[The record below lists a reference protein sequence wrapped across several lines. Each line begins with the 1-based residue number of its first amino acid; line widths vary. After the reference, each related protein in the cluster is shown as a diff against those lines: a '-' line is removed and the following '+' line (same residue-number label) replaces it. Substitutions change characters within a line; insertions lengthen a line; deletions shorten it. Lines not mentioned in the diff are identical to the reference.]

1 MQPGIPGT
9 IWAQKTPRS
18 DKTSNCSQGH
28 TPIRPRKG
36 SWGREISMFQGN
48 LGWWDIFLSW
58 PELIYER
65 FASVKASNTFSLG
78 RTERGNTQGGIGWFF
93 NTNDSRE
100 ILSQLRLVFAWRVG
114 HGTRFSWPKE
124 ATKRPYTQ
132 WKNILD
138 LSWFTINKN
147 NKYRTFMN
155 IHNPNC
161 WFKLWHLE
169 LARGL
174 QSSGWGVKWAMAL
187 GTCES
192 HGIVRE

>member
-1 MQPGIPGT
+1 MQPGQLG
-9 IWAQKTPRS
+9 QFGPRWPLGA
-18 DKTSNCSQGH
+18 TWSNCSDL
-28 TPIRPRKG
+28 TRRYAPPKG
-36 SWGREISMFQGN
+36 SRGREISLFQGN
-48 LGWWDIFLSW
+48 LGGWDIFLSW

-65 FASVKASNTFSLG
+65 IASVKASNTFSLG

-114 HGTRFSWPKE
+114 HGTRFSWPKK

-147 NKYRTFMN
+147 KYRTFMN

-161 WFKLWHLE
+161 WFELWHLD

-174 QSSGWGVKWAMAL
+174 QSSDWGLKWAMA
-187 GTCES
+187 
-192 HGIVRE
+192 